1 MSARHVPLL
10 VGLVMVTAIVVLM
23 AAAPVAADQV
33 HHTTRSAFHAA
44 GDAPLRSGFIAN
56 IHANGPNVF
65 AHEVY
70 ALNGAMPD
78 TTFQVV
84 AHVYIDDLS
93 CGGDPYVSL
102 PIGEITT
109 NRAGNATDDIVLSLE
124 TANALGFRN
133 GTGADRW
140 EILLDGEVIYA
151 SDCTLAIA
159 D

>member
-1 MSARHVPLL
+1 MPARHIPRLL
-10 VGLVMVTAIVVLM
+10 CLGVVAIVALI
-23 AAAPVAADQV
+23 AATPAAADQV
-33 HHTTRSAFHAA
+33 HHTTRSAFHAV

-70 ALNGAMPD
+70 TLNGALPN
-78 TTFQVV
+78 TTLQVV
-84 AHVYIDDLS
+84 AHVYFDDLN
-93 CGGDPYVSL
+93 CGGTPNVSL
-102 PIGEITT
+102 PVGELTT

-124 TANALGFRN
+124 AANALGFRN
-133 GTGADRW
+133 ATGADRW
-140 EILLDGEVIYA
+140 EILLDGEVVYE